1 MKFKQH
7 RISRLNESVCKSLGI
22 TDDKKVDVV
31 GTLNPTEVGAVNSE
45 IELKEKQEEVFETQ
59 EKTTKE
65 FIEENHDRDTKVVK
79 DDGLKKM
86 KLSESLFEDCEEDVD
101 TSEIFNEEFTYD
113 EPTNF
118 GKGHTAPLVADYTSD
133 ITQLVKMLSDGD
145 KDFALPSLKRIV
157 ARIIDNEKQ
166 VHNFNKYW
174 TERYEAAIPFIDN
187 QLSIIPQDVYNDIV
201 KNLGLEES
209 VVTEATAVA
218 EPETKKRTRAPNEVK
233 EKGNF
238 SSEDLWLA
246 VYDELSAEVDN
257 EGEGKEVNKQLK
269 ARRGE
274 RYEKVLPIGD
284 SDIVVYATKPEEFE
298 FAKKVAE
305 YYEVTYDEPKLDK
318 NKATNDYYKYSMRIH
333 IPMEDLYDWDND

>member
-1 MKFKQH
+1 MKFKQY
-7 RISRLNESVCKSLGI
+7 RTSRLNESVCKSLGI

-31 GTLNPTEVGAVNSE
+31 GTLNPTEVEAVNSE

-59 EKTTKE
+59 EKTTEE

-86 KLSESLFEDCEEDVD
+86 KLSEALFDDFDEKEEVVEELEEEDEDGWGD
-101 TSEIFNEEFTYD
+101 TIETALEEFFDLTEKVAYEVRHCRRGTYAIRGD
-113 EPTNF
+113 KVED
-118 GKGHTAPLVADYTSD
+118 LVSV
-133 ITQLVKMLSDGD
+133 LSNLSDELTD
-145 KDFALPSLKRIV
+145 A
-157 ARIIDNEKQ
+157 ID
-166 VHNFNKYW
+166 
-174 TERYEAAIPFIDN
+174 TISSEAD
-187 QLSIIPQDVYNDIV
+187 SIN
-201 KNLGLEES
+201 
-209 VVTEATAVA
+209 EATAVA

-284 SDIVVYATKPEEFE
+284 SDIVVYATKPEEFD

>member
-7 RISRLNESVCKSLGI
+7 KISRLNESVCKSLGL

-31 GTLNPTEVGAVNSE
+31 GTLNPTEVEAVNSE
-45 IELKEKQEEVFETQ
+45 IELKKKQEEIFETQ
-59 EKTTKE
+59 KKTTDE
-65 FIEENHDRDTKVVK
+65 FIDENHDRDTEVVK
-79 DDGLKKM
+79 DGGLKKM
-86 KLSESLFEDCEEDVD
+86 KLSESLFDDFDEEEVVEELDEEDEDGWGETV
-101 TSEIFNEEFTYD
+101 ENALEEFFDLTEKLAYEIRHCKRGTYALRGNKVED
-113 EPTNF
+113 
-118 GKGHTAPLVADYTSD
+118 LIS
-133 ITQLVKMLSDGD
+133 MLNNISEELTD
-145 KDFALPSLKRIV
+145 A
-157 ARIIDNEKQ
+157 IDTIE
-166 VHNFNKYW
+166 
-174 TERYEAAIPFIDN
+174 N
-187 QLSIIPQDVYNDIV
+187 QTDSIN
-201 KNLGLEES
+201 
-209 VVTEATAVA
+209 EATAVA
-218 EPETKKRTRAPNEVK
+218 EPETKKRTRAPNEIK

-305 YYEVTYDEPKLDK
+305 YYEVTYDEPKLDR

-333 IPMEDLYDWDND
+333 IPVDDLYDWDNN